1 MYRKEYIKY
10 KNKYLILKEI
20 FGGDELP
27 LILLNFT
34 ISEDAKEL
42 FKKYMTNFDIARN
55 QEETN
60 TKINLIIENIR
71 EYFQIKLKEDNQQ
84 NIVELIQLND
94 NVINKL
100 IMKKWIKQNYF
111 ENYLKQVRIVKN

>member
-20 FGGDELP
+20 FGGDDLP
-27 LILLNFT
+27 LVLSKFT
-34 ISEDAKEL
+34 ISEDAKLL
-42 FKKYMTNFDIARN
+42 FIKYMTNFDIARN
-55 QEETN
+55 QEETT
-60 TKINLIIENIR
+60 TKINLIIENIK
-71 EYFQIKLKEDNQQ
+71 EYFQIKLKDDDQQ
-84 NIVELIQLND
+84 NIVELIQLNE

-111 ENYLKQVRIVKN
+111 ENYLKRVRIVKN